1 MKKSASWFA
10 SILLA
15 ATLGAGVSS
24 ALNAG
29 ASPSPSPVIYYG
41 CDKAGTLT
49 LVGTSVPRCPAGAI
63 RISWNQVGPSG
74 AIGPR
79 GNTGVQGPKGDVGAT
94 GIQGLQGLQ
103 GLKGDTGT
111 AGLQGS
117 IGPKGDAGAT
127 GPQGPAGPQANSA
140 CSLSAVA
147 GVGGSSPYVQPLN
160 LGGCVL
166 NGLDF
171 TAVSIAGGSNLAY
184 AQLVG
189 ATITYKSLQSFFNG
203 SSSQAA
209 STNFLGSNLTD
220 ASLAHSNLQGANFGQ
235 ANLTGTDFTNANL
248 VSVDF
253 TKAISVDSDFTGAH
267 LTSANFTGA
276 TVTNPTYST
285 STICPNGIFF
295 GTSGANCP

>member
-1 MKKSASWFA
+1 MQPPEGKSAGAEGGHMKKTATWFA
-10 SILLA
+10 SVIVA
-15 ATLGAGVSS
+15 ATMGAGIST

-29 ASPSPSPVIYYG
+29 ASPNPSPVIYYACAKTG
-41 CDKAGTLT
+41 VLS
-49 LVGTSVPRCPAGAI
+49 LVGTAPIKTCPSGAI
-63 RISWNQVGPSG
+63 HIQWNQVGPTG
-74 AIGPR
+74 ATGQQGPR
-79 GNTGVQGPKGDVGAT
+79 GLPGAPGEQ
-94 GIQGLQGLQ
+94 GIQGV
-103 GLKGDTGT
+103 KGD
-111 AGLQGS
+111 
-117 IGPKGDAGAT
+117 T

-220 ASLAHSNLQGANFGQ
+220 ASLAHTNLQGANFGQ
-235 ANLTGTDFTNANL
+235 ANLTRTDFTNANL

-267 LTSANFTGA
+267 LSSANFTGA
-276 TVTNPTYST
+276 IITNPTYST